1 MNKVFFTC
9 ALALAGA
16 WPLAAA
22 AAGNAQSLYDQDT
35 YRPLVAEAKA
45 YRVGDVLTVVV
56 QEAASAS
63 AAADSSAQR
72 RSALAAQLS
81 TQRLGPYSANVSA
94 ATDSDGGGR
103 TQRSGRLLATLS
115 VQVTGLTA
123 NGDLMV
129 EGQQLLLLNGEKQ
142 LISLSGVVRPRDVGE
157 NNVVSSS
164 RIADAR
170 IEFDGEGFIADK
182 SRPGWLSRFFSL
194 IGL

>member
-1 MNKVFFTC
+1 MMKSLSARLTL
-9 ALALAGA
+9 LAAAA
-16 WPLAAA
+16 WPLAVSH
-22 AAGNAQSLYDQDT
+22 AQSLYDQDT

-72 RSALAAQLS
+72 RSGLAAQLS
-81 TQRLGPYSANVSA
+81 THRNGPYSANVSA
-94 ATDSDGGGR
+94 TTDSDGGGR

-115 VQVTGLTA
+115 VKVTGLTA
-123 NGDLMV
+123 SGDLMV
-129 EGQQLLLLNGEKQ
+129 EGQQLLLLNGERQ

-164 RIADAR
+164 RLADAR